1 MEGAKKN
8 VKWLFVQ
15 HVYKAPATFLTS
27 GKFTHTTAASAVIL
41 LFICNEIITTKI
53 INKLLLNNLDDQLNV
68 KKL

>member
-27 GKFTHTTAASAVIL
+27 GKFTHTTTASAVIL
-41 LFICNEIITTKI
+41 R
-53 INKLLLNNLDDQLNV
+53 INNFYL
-68 KKL
+68 